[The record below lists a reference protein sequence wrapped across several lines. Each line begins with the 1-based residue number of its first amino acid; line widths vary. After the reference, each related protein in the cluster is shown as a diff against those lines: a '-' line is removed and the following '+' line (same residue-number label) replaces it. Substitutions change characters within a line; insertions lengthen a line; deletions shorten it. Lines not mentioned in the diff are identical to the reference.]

1 MNTNKLKEIYKKYN
15 LEKDDIFVLKF
26 GGKDKPIITRAG
38 IEKIQAQLDISVN
51 FKIEKISEDHKS
63 CIILAQGAIMKEVEG
78 PQGSTRQPLAMAQS
92 FGEVSPANNKSN
104 FPICMAEK
112 RGLARVVLKMANL
125 AGFYTE
131 DEAEE
136 FNK

>member
-125 AGFYTE
+125 AGFYSE